1 MEIDNKENIVEEEEK
16 FVGFNEL
23 YDLVD
28 DEMDFNRSVKFSNYS
43 LIVEVIEKYFLGLS
57 LKVRIFIGIKDGF
70 ENIKKVLSFSVENIE
85 VLNNRFVK
93 NRKMIRRL
101 LNFVFKMFDDIK
113 ELVVEVEEMEE
124 NLEVFEE
131 EFFSTLR
138 RKFRRFIRF
147 RLDFVE
153 ILESF
158 VFGDKENAKL
168 FRLIRRL
175 VVVVDGFKLLL
186 ESLFV
191 KRLKL
196 K

>member
-93 NRKMIRRL
+93 NRKTIRRL

-113 ELVVEVEEMEE
+113 ELVVEEEE

-131 EFFSTLR
+131 EFFSTLK

-158 VFGDKENAKL
+158 VFGDKENAKS

>member
-16 FVGFNEL
+16 FVIFNEL

-70 ENIKKVLSFSVENIE
+70 ENIKKVLSFSVENTE
-85 VLNNRFVK
+85 ALNNRFVK

-113 ELVVEVEEMEE
+113 ELVVEEEE

-131 EFFSTLR
+131 EFFSTLK
-138 RKFRRFIRF
+138 RKFRRFIRL

-158 VFGDKENAKL
+158 VFGDKENAKS

>member
-16 FVGFNEL
+16 FVIFNEL

-70 ENIKKVLSFSVENIE
+70 ENIKKVLSFSVENTE
-85 VLNNRFVK
+85 SLNNRFVK
-93 NRKMIRRL
+93 NRKTIRRL

-113 ELVVEVEEMEE
+113 ELVVEEEE

-131 EFFSTLR
+131 EFFSTLK

-158 VFGDKENAKL
+158 VFGDKENAKS

>member
-16 FVGFNEL
+16 FVVFNEL

-70 ENIKKVLSFSVENIE
+70 ENIKKVLSFSVENTE
-85 VLNNRFVK
+85 SLNNRFVK
-93 NRKMIRRL
+93 NRKTIRRL

-113 ELVVEVEEMEE
+113 ELVVEEEE

-131 EFFSTLR
+131 EFFSTLK

>member
-16 FVGFNEL
+16 FVVFNEL

-57 LKVRIFIGIKDGF
+57 LKVRIFMGIKDGF
-70 ENIKKVLSFSVENIE
+70 ENIKKVLSFSVENTE
-85 VLNNRFVK
+85 ALNNRFVK
-93 NRKMIRRL
+93 NRKTIRRL

-113 ELVVEVEEMEE
+113 ELVVEEEE

-131 EFFSTLR
+131 EFFSTLK

-158 VFGDKENAKL
+158 VFGDKENAKS

>member
-1 MEIDNKENIVEEEEK
+1 MEIDNKENIFEEEEK
-16 FVGFNEL
+16 FVILNEL

-70 ENIKKVLSFSVENIE
+70 ENIKKVLSFSVENTE
-85 VLNNRFVK
+85 VLNNRFIK
-93 NRKMIRRL
+93 NRKTIRRL
-101 LNFVFKMFDDIK
+101 LNFIFKMFDDIK
-113 ELVVEVEEMEE
+113 ELVVEVEEVEE

-131 EFFSTLR
+131 EFFSTLK

>member
-70 ENIKKVLSFSVENIE
+70 ENIKKVLSFSVENTE
-85 VLNNRFVK
+85 ALNNRFVK

-113 ELVVEVEEMEE
+113 ELVVEEEE

-131 EFFSTLR
+131 EFFSTLK
-138 RKFRRFIRF
+138 RKFRRFIRL

-158 VFGDKENAKL
+158 VFGDKENAKS

>member
-1 MEIDNKENIVEEEEK
+1 MEIDNIENIVEEEEK
-16 FVGFNEL
+16 FVVFNEL

-70 ENIKKVLSFSVENIE
+70 ENIKKVLSFSVENTE
-85 VLNNRFVK
+85 ALNNRFVK
-93 NRKMIRRL
+93 NRKTIRRL

-113 ELVVEVEEMEE
+113 ELVVEEEE

-131 EFFSTLR
+131 EFFSTLK

>member
-16 FVGFNEL
+16 FVVFNEL

-70 ENIKKVLSFSVENIE
+70 ENIKKVLSFSVENTE
-85 VLNNRFVK
+85 ALNNRFVK
-93 NRKMIRRL
+93 NRKTIRRL

-113 ELVVEVEEMEE
+113 ELVVEEEE

-131 EFFSTLR
+131 EFFSTLK

-158 VFGDKENAKL
+158 VFGDKENAKS

>member
-1 MEIDNKENIVEEEEK
+1 MEIDNKENIFEEEEK
-16 FVGFNEL
+16 FVIFNEL

-70 ENIKKVLSFSVENIE
+70 ENIKKVLSFSVENTE

-93 NRKMIRRL
+93 NRKTIRRL
-101 LNFVFKMFDDIK
+101 LNFIFKMFDDIK
-113 ELVVEVEEMEE
+113 ELVVEEEEVEE

-131 EFFSTLR
+131 EFFSTLK

>member
-1 MEIDNKENIVEEEEK
+1 MEIDNKENIFEEEEK
-16 FVGFNEL
+16 FVILNEL

-70 ENIKKVLSFSVENIE
+70 ENIKKVLSFSVENTE
-85 VLNNRFVK
+85 ALNNRFVK
-93 NRKMIRRL
+93 NRKTIRRL
-101 LNFVFKMFDDIK
+101 LNFIFKMFDDIK
-113 ELVVEVEEMEE
+113 ELVVEVEEVEE

-131 EFFSTLR
+131 EFFSTLK

-158 VFGDKENAKL
+158 VFGDKENVKS

>member
-1 MEIDNKENIVEEEEK
+1 MEIDKENIVEEEEK
-16 FVGFNEL
+16 FVVFNEL

-70 ENIKKVLSFSVENIE
+70 ENIKKVLSFSVENTE
-85 VLNNRFVK
+85 ALNNRFVK
-93 NRKMIRRL
+93 NRKTIRRL

-113 ELVVEVEEMEE
+113 ELVVEEEE

-131 EFFSTLR
+131 EFFSTLK

-158 VFGDKENAKL
+158 VFGDKENAKS

>member
-16 FVGFNEL
+16 FVVFNEL

-70 ENIKKVLSFSVENIE
+70 ENIKKVLSFSVENTE
-85 VLNNRFVK
+85 ALNNRFVK
-93 NRKMIRRL
+93 NRKTIRRL
-101 LNFVFKMFDDIK
+101 LNFIFKMFDDIK
-113 ELVVEVEEMEE
+113 ELVVEVEEVEE

-131 EFFSTLR
+131 EFFSTLK

>member
-1 MEIDNKENIVEEEEK
+1 MEIDNIENIVEEEEK
-16 FVGFNEL
+16 FVIFNEL

-70 ENIKKVLSFSVENIE
+70 ENIKKVLSFSVEKME
-85 VLNNRFVK
+85 ALNNRFVK
-93 NRKMIRRL
+93 NRKTIRRL
-101 LNFVFKMFDDIK
+101 LNFIFKMFDDIK
-113 ELVVEVEEMEE
+113 ELVVEEEE

-131 EFFSTLR
+131 EFFSTLK

-158 VFGDKENAKL
+158 VFGDKENVKS

>member
-16 FVGFNEL
+16 FVVFNEL
-23 YDLVD
+23 YVLVD

-57 LKVRIFIGIKDGF
+57 LKVRIFIGKKDGF
-70 ENIKKVLSFSVENIE
+70 ENIKKVLSFSVENTE
-85 VLNNRFVK
+85 ALNNRFVK
-93 NRKMIRRL
+93 NRKTIRRL

-113 ELVVEVEEMEE
+113 ELVVEEEE

-131 EFFSTLR
+131 EFFSTLK

-158 VFGDKENAKL
+158 VFGDKENAKS

>member
-93 NRKMIRRL
+93 NRKTIRRL

-113 ELVVEVEEMEE
+113 ELVVEEEE

-131 EFFSTLR
+131 EFFSTLK

-158 VFGDKENAKL
+158 VFGDKENAKS

-191 KRLKL
+191 KRIKL

>member
-1 MEIDNKENIVEEEEK
+1 MEIGNKENIVEEEK
-16 FVGFNEL
+16 FVVFNEL

-28 DEMDFNRSVKFSNYS
+28 DEIDFNRSVKFSNYS

-70 ENIKKVLSFSVENIE
+70 ENIKKVLSFSVENTE
-85 VLNNRFVK
+85 ALNNRFVK
-93 NRKMIRRL
+93 NRKTIRRL
-101 LNFVFKMFDDIK
+101 LNFIFKMFDDIK
-113 ELVVEVEEMEE
+113 ELVVEEEE

-131 EFFSTLR
+131 EFFSTLK

-158 VFGDKENAKL
+158 VFGDKENAKS

>member
-16 FVGFNEL
+16 FVVFNEL
-23 YDLVD
+23 YVLVD

-70 ENIKKVLSFSVENIE
+70 ENIKKVLSFSVENTE
-85 VLNNRFVK
+85 ALNNRFVK
-93 NRKMIRRL
+93 NRKTIRRL
-101 LNFVFKMFDDIK
+101 LNFIFKMFDDIK
-113 ELVVEVEEMEE
+113 ELVVEVEEVEE

-131 EFFSTLR
+131 EFFSTLK

>member
-1 MEIDNKENIVEEEEK
+1 MEIDNKENIFEEEEK
-16 FVGFNEL
+16 FVIFNEL
-23 YDLVD
+23 YGLVD

-70 ENIKKVLSFSVENIE
+70 ENIKKVLSFSVENTE
-85 VLNNRFVK
+85 SLNNYFVK
-93 NRKMIRRL
+93 NRKTIRRL
-101 LNFVFKMFDDIK
+101 LNFIFKMFDDIK
-113 ELVVEVEEMEE
+113 ELVVEVEEVEE

-131 EFFSTLR
+131 EFFSTLK

>member
-70 ENIKKVLSFSVENIE
+70 ENIKKVLSLSVENIE

-93 NRKMIRRL
+93 NRKTIRRL

-131 EFFSTLR
+131 EFFSTLK

>member
-1 MEIDNKENIVEEEEK
+1 MEIDKKENIVEEEEK
-16 FVGFNEL
+16 FVGFSEL

-70 ENIKKVLSFSVENIE
+70 ENIKKVLSFSVENTE

-93 NRKMIRRL
+93 NRKILRRL

-113 ELVVEVEEMEE
+113 ELVVEVEEVEE

-131 EFFSTLR
+131 ESFSTLK

-153 ILESF
+153 ILECF
-158 VFGDKENAKL
+158 IFGDKENVKL

>member
-1 MEIDNKENIVEEEEK
+1 MEIDNKENIFEEEK
-16 FVGFNEL
+16 FVIFNEL

-70 ENIKKVLSFSVENIE
+70 ENIKKVLSFSVENTE
-85 VLNNRFVK
+85 ALNNRFVK

-101 LNFVFKMFDDIK
+101 LNFIFKMFDDIK
-113 ELVVEVEEMEE
+113 ELVVEVEEVEE

-131 EFFSTLR
+131 EFFSTLK

>member
-1 MEIDNKENIVEEEEK
+1 MEIGNKENIVEEEEK
-16 FVGFNEL
+16 FVVFNEL

-57 LKVRIFIGIKDGF
+57 FKVRIFIGIKDGF
-70 ENIKKVLSFSVENIE
+70 ENIKKVLSFSVENTE
-85 VLNNRFVK
+85 ALNNRFVK
-93 NRKMIRRL
+93 NRKTIRRL

-113 ELVVEVEEMEE
+113 ELVVEEEE

-131 EFFSTLR
+131 EFFSTLK

-158 VFGDKENAKL
+158 VFGDKENAKS

>member
-70 ENIKKVLSFSVENIE
+70 ENIKKVLSFSVENTE
-85 VLNNRFVK
+85 ALNNRFVK
-93 NRKMIRRL
+93 NRKTIRRL
-101 LNFVFKMFDDIK
+101 LNFIFKMFDDIK

-131 EFFSTLR
+131 EFFSTLK

>member
-16 FVGFNEL
+16 FVVFNEL

-70 ENIKKVLSFSVENIE
+70 ENIKKVLSFSVENTE
-85 VLNNRFVK
+85 SLNNYFVK
-93 NRKMIRRL
+93 NRKTIRRL

-113 ELVVEVEEMEE
+113 ELVVEEEE

-131 EFFSTLR
+131 EFFSTLK

-158 VFGDKENAKL
+158 VFGDKENAKS

>member
-16 FVGFNEL
+16 FVVFNEL

-70 ENIKKVLSFSVENIE
+70 ENIKKVLSFSVENTE
-85 VLNNRFVK
+85 ALNNRFVK
-93 NRKMIRRL
+93 NRKTIRRL

-113 ELVVEVEEMEE
+113 ELVVEEEE

-131 EFFSTLR
+131 EFFSTLK

>member
-70 ENIKKVLSFSVENIE
+70 ENIKKVLSFSVENTE
-85 VLNNRFVK
+85 ALNNYFVK

-113 ELVVEVEEMEE
+113 ELVVEEEE

-131 EFFSTLR
+131 EFFSTLK

-158 VFGDKENAKL
+158 VFGDKENAKS

>member
-16 FVGFNEL
+16 FVVFNEL

-70 ENIKKVLSFSVENIE
+70 ENIKKVLSFSVENTE
-85 VLNNRFVK
+85 ALNNRFVK
-93 NRKMIRRL
+93 NRKTIRRL

-131 EFFSTLR
+131 EFFSTLK

>member
-1 MEIDNKENIVEEEEK
+1 MEIDNIENIVEEEEK

-93 NRKMIRRL
+93 NRKTIRRL
-101 LNFVFKMFDDIK
+101 LNFIFKMFDDIK
-113 ELVVEVEEMEE
+113 ELVVEEEE

-131 EFFSTLR
+131 EFFSTLK

-158 VFGDKENAKL
+158 VFGDKENVKS

>member
-16 FVGFNEL
+16 FVVFNEL

-70 ENIKKVLSFSVENIE
+70 ENIKKVLSFSVENTE
-85 VLNNRFVK
+85 VLNNRRVK
-93 NRKMIRRL
+93 NRKILRRL

-113 ELVVEVEEMEE
+113 ELVVEEEEVEE

-131 EFFSTLR
+131 ESFSTLK

-158 VFGDKENAKL
+158 VFGDKENAKS

>member
-70 ENIKKVLSFSVENIE
+70 ENIKKVLSFSVENTE
-85 VLNNRFVK
+85 ALNNRFVK
-93 NRKMIRRL
+93 NRKTIRRL
-101 LNFVFKMFDDIK
+101 LNFIFKMFDDIK
-113 ELVVEVEEMEE
+113 ELVVEVEEVEE

-131 EFFSTLR
+131 EFFSTLK

>member
-16 FVGFNEL
+16 FVVFNEL

-85 VLNNRFVK
+85 ALNNRFVK
-93 NRKMIRRL
+93 NRKTIRRL

-113 ELVVEVEEMEE
+113 ELVVEEEE

-131 EFFSTLR
+131 EFFSTLK

-158 VFGDKENAKL
+158 VFGDKENAKS

>member
-1 MEIDNKENIVEEEEK
+1 MEIDNKENIFEEEEK
-16 FVGFNEL
+16 FVIFNEL

-57 LKVRIFIGIKDGF
+57 LKVRIFISIKDGF
-70 ENIKKVLSFSVENIE
+70 ENIKKVLSFSVENTE
-85 VLNNRFVK
+85 ALNNRFVK
-93 NRKMIRRL
+93 NRKTIRRL

-113 ELVVEVEEMEE
+113 ELVVEEEE

-131 EFFSTLR
+131 EFFSTLK

-158 VFGDKENAKL
+158 VFGDKENAKS

>member
-1 MEIDNKENIVEEEEK
+1 MEIDNKENIFEEEEK
-16 FVGFNEL
+16 FVIFNEL

-70 ENIKKVLSFSVENIE
+70 ENIKKVLSFSVENTE
-85 VLNNRFVK
+85 ALNNRFVK
-93 NRKMIRRL
+93 NRKTIRRL

-113 ELVVEVEEMEE
+113 ELVVEEEE

-131 EFFSTLR
+131 EFFSTLK

-158 VFGDKENAKL
+158 VFGDKENAKS

>member
-131 EFFSTLR
+131 EFFSTLK

>member
-16 FVGFNEL
+16 FVVFNEL

-43 LIVEVIEKYFLGLS
+43 LIVEVIEKYSLGLS

-70 ENIKKVLSFSVENIE
+70 ENIKKVLSFSVENTE
-85 VLNNRFVK
+85 ALNNRFVK
-93 NRKMIRRL
+93 NRKTIRRL

-113 ELVVEVEEMEE
+113 ELVVEEEE

-131 EFFSTLR
+131 EFFSTLK

-158 VFGDKENAKL
+158 VFGDKENAKS

>member
-16 FVGFNEL
+16 FVVFNEL
-23 YDLVD
+23 YVLVD

-70 ENIKKVLSFSVENIE
+70 ENIKKVLSFSVENTE
-85 VLNNRFVK
+85 SLNNRFVK
-93 NRKMIRRL
+93 NRKTIRRL

-113 ELVVEVEEMEE
+113 ELVVEEEE

-131 EFFSTLR
+131 EFFSTLK

-158 VFGDKENAKL
+158 VFGDKENAKS

>member
-70 ENIKKVLSFSVENIE
+70 ENIKKVLSFSVENTE
-85 VLNNRFVK
+85 ALNNRFVK

-113 ELVVEVEEMEE
+113 ELVVEEEE

-131 EFFSTLR
+131 EFFSTLK

-158 VFGDKENAKL
+158 VFGDKENAKS

>member
-16 FVGFNEL
+16 FVVFNEL

-70 ENIKKVLSFSVENIE
+70 ENIKKVLSFSVENTE
-85 VLNNRFVK
+85 ALNNRFVK
-93 NRKMIRRL
+93 NRKTTRRL
-101 LNFVFKMFDDIK
+101 LNFIFKMFDDIK
-113 ELVVEVEEMEE
+113 ELVVEVEEVEE

-131 EFFSTLR
+131 EFFSTLK

>member
-1 MEIDNKENIVEEEEK
+1 MEIDSKENIVEEEEK
-16 FVGFNEL
+16 FVIFNEL

-70 ENIKKVLSFSVENIE
+70 ENIKKVLSFSVENTE
-85 VLNNRFVK
+85 SLNNRFVK
-93 NRKMIRRL
+93 NRKTIRRL

-113 ELVVEVEEMEE
+113 ELVVEEEE

-131 EFFSTLR
+131 EFFSTLK